1 MNEYLR
7 DLRDGDLEYLAE
19 HLRECD
25 KEEVLVNSDD
35 VLGALE
41 ESVDLSQYVQVID
54 VSGVP
59 MGIFGTA
66 HYGGDQCT
74 IWMLATDE
82 IENYSQTFLRN
93 SKRMIRYLFEIT
105 GANRFYNYTY
115 AKNKLHHRWLR
126 WCGAVFGPETI
137 LVGPDEKQFLMFVI
151 NRNEYV

>member
-66 HYGGDQCT
+66 HYGGDQC
-74 IWMLATDE
+74 
-82 IENYSQTFLRN
+82 
-93 SKRMIRYLFEIT
+93 
-105 GANRFYNYTY
+105 
-115 AKNKLHHRWLR
+115 
-126 WCGAVFGPETI
+126 
-137 LVGPDEKQFLMFVI
+137 
-151 NRNEYV
+151 